1 MILYTKTTI
10 DPENI
15 ERESLPAHVAL
26 CAEREEAQNKR
37 IEDIESR
44 ERDLKRFLLKLV
56 TGATLS
62 IISSLAS
69 MSFFLFDLLKK

>member
-1 MILYTKTTI
+1 
-10 DPENI
+10 
-15 ERESLPAHVAL
+15 VAL

-44 ERDLKRFLLKLV
+44 ERDLKRFLFKLV